1 MSQQY
6 DLASAVGFQDDD
18 QPVSWNQ
25 RDILIYGVGIG
36 AKRDDFAIING
47 LDKSWTPFPTYP
59 VVLPFKGTSQDVVN
73 FRQLM
78 TGGKRAPGLPKFD
91 PNRGVHGSQSI
102 EILKP
107 LPAVSGPGWKVK
119 KRVVGVS
126 ENKSGII
133 LENES
138 TLVDPH
144 GTVYAKLFSGSF
156 NLGAKA
162 TGTNFS
168 KRIAGPPQAKQPP
181 KDRKPDWVVRD
192 QTTPEQAVL
201 YRLSGDYNE
210 LHINPAI
217 GQAAGFGGV
226 ILHGLST
233 FGFGARAVVSA
244 VGGGDP
250 ASLRFFGVRFT
261 APVRPGD
268 ALETLIWEIGPVGA
282 DVAGHAGET
291 EVAFVTRNVATGKVA
306 LGAGVAYVKK
316 AAGVKGKL

>member
-1 MSQQY
+1 MSQF
-6 DLASAVGFQDDD
+6 DLGAAVGWEGED

-25 RDILIYGVGIG
+25 RDILVYGIGIG
-36 AKRDDFAIING
+36 AKANDFAIINE
-47 LDKSWTPFPTYP
+47 LDKSWSPFPTYP
-59 VVLPFKGTSQDVVN
+59 VSGTNQDVVN
-73 FRQLM
+73 FRKLM
-78 TGGKRAPGLPKFD
+78 TGGKHSPHLPKFD

-107 LPAVSGPGWKVK
+107 LPAVSGEGWKVK
-119 KRVVGVS
+119 KRLVAVS

-133 LENES
+133 VEIES
-138 TLVDPH
+138 TVVDAH
-144 GTVYAKLFSGSF
+144 GTPYVKLYSGSF

-162 TGTNFS
+162 TGSNFS
-168 KRIAGPPQAKQPP
+168 KRIAGPPQGKPVP

-192 QTTPEQAVL
+192 QTSPEQAVM

-217 GQAAGFGGV
+217 GKAGGFGGV

-233 FGFGARAVVSA
+233 FGFGARAIVEA

-250 ASLRFFGVRFT
+250 ASLTLFGVRFT
-261 APVRPGD
+261 APVKPGD
-268 ALETLIWEIGPVGA
+268 ALETSIWDMGPA
-282 DVAGHAGET
+282 RAPGHEGET
-291 EVAFVTRNVATGKVA
+291 EVAFVTKNAASGKVA

-316 AAGVKGKL
+316 VEKSKL

>member
-6 DLASAVGFQDDD
+6 DLASAVGWQDED

-36 AKRDDFAIING
+36 AKSDDFAIING
-47 LDKSWTPFPTYP
+47 TVDKSWSPFPTYP
-59 VVLPFKGTSQDVVN
+59 VVLPFKGTNQDVVN

-107 LPAVSGPGWKVK
+107 LPASSGPGWKIK
-119 KRVVGVS
+119 KRIVGIS

-133 LENES
+133 LELES
-138 TLVDPH
+138 TLVDPQ
-144 GTVYAKLFSGSF
+144 GTPYARLYSGSF

-168 KRIAGPPQAKQPP
+168 KRIAGPPQGKAPP

-192 QTTPEQAVL
+192 QTSPEQAVV

-217 GQAAGFGGV
+217 GKAAGFGGISCV
-226 ILHGLST
+226 LLT
-233 FGFGARAVVSA
+233 Q
-244 VGGGDP
+244 P
-250 ASLRFFGVRFT
+250 
-261 APVRPGD
+261 
-268 ALETLIWEIGPVGA
+268 
-282 DVAGHAGET
+282 
-291 EVAFVTRNVATGKVA
+291 
-306 LGAGVAYVKK
+306 
-316 AAGVKGKL
+316 

>member
-1 MSQQY
+1 MSSQV
-6 DLASAVGFQDDD
+6 DLGSAVGWQDDD
-18 QPVSWNQ
+18 KPVSWNQ
-25 RDILIYGVGIG
+25 RDLLLYAVGIG
-36 AKRDDFAIING
+36 AKKDDFALINE
-47 LDKSWTPFPTYP
+47 LDKSWAPFPTYP

-73 FRQLM
+73 FRELM

-107 LPAVSGPGWKVK
+107 LPAVSGPGWKIK
-119 KRVVGVS
+119 KRIVAVS

-133 LENES
+133 LEMES
-138 TLVDPH
+138 MLVNPQ
-144 GTVYAKLFSGSF
+144 GTPYAKLYSASF

-162 TGTNFS
+162 TGTNFT
-168 KRIAGPPQAKQPP
+168 KRIAGPPQAKPVP

-192 QTTPEQAVL
+192 QTSPEQAVV

-217 GQAAGFGGV
+217 GAATGFGGV

-233 FGFGARAVVSA
+233 FGFAARAVINA

-250 ASLRFFGVRFT
+250 RSLTLFGVRFT
-261 APVRPGD
+261 APVKPGD
-268 ALETLIWEIGPVGA
+268 ALETSIWEVGPVK
-282 DVAGHAGET
+282 DVPGHGGET
-291 EVAFVTRNVATGKVA
+291 EVTFVTKNVATGKVC
-306 LGAGVAYVKK
+306 LGAGIAYVKK
-316 AAGVKGKL
+316 AEKSKL

>member
-6 DLASAVGFQDDD
+6 DLASAVGYQYDD

-25 RDILIYGVGIG
+25 RDLLLYGAGIG
-36 AKRDDFAIING
+36 AKANDFAIINE
-47 LDKSWTPFPTYP
+47 LDKSWAPFPTYP

-78 TGGKRAPGLPKFD
+78 TGGRAVPGLPKFD

-102 EILKP
+102 ELLKP
-107 LPAVSGPGWKVK
+107 LPAVSGPGWKIK
-119 KRVVGVS
+119 KRLVAIS

-133 LENES
+133 VEVES
-138 TLVDPH
+138 TLVDSQ
-144 GTVYAKLFSGSF
+144 GTPYARLYSGSF

-168 KRIAGPPQAKQPP
+168 KRIAGPPQAKNPP

-192 QTTPEQAVL
+192 QTSPEQAVL

-217 GQAAGFGGV
+217 GASAGFGGV

-233 FGFGARAVVSA
+233 FGFAARALVSA
-244 VGGGDP
+244 VGAGDP
-250 ASLRFFGVRFT
+250 RALTLFGVRFT
-261 APVRPGD
+261 APVKPGD
-268 ALETLIWEIGPVGA
+268 ALETSIWEVGPA
-282 DVAGHAGET
+282 KAAGHEGET
-291 EVAFVTRNVATGKVA
+291 ELAFVTKNLATGKVC

-316 AAGVKGKL
+316 AEKSKL